1 MFQSIVSFFELIDVN
16 PRWGVLIIVLALLR
30 GMLPYEKVAK
40 IEEVKNK
47 NGDTSYHI
55 YRIK

>member
-16 PRWGVLIIVLALLR
+16 PIWGILIVVLALLR

-47 NGDTSYHI
+47 NGDKSYHI
-55 YRIK
+55 YKIK

>member
-1 MFQSIVSFFELIDVN
+1 MFQSISSFFELIGVN
-16 PRWGVLIIVLALLR
+16 PMWGGLIIVLSFLR
-30 GMLPYEKVAK
+30 CMLPYEKVAK

-47 NGDTSYHI
+47 NGDKSYNI